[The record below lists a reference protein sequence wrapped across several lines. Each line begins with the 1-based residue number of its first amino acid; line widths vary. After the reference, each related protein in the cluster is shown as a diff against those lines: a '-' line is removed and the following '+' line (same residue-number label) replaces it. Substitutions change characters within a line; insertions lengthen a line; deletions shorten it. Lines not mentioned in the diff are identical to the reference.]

1 MDANIYSQLIKNI
14 ELQFRK
20 KLKKHPYSKGMI
32 VTISREYGSG
42 VRDVGEKL
50 VQKLNDQKI
59 GFNLNDQPWKL
70 IDTTVI
76 HDLSEKLKVSYK
88 DIEEYVP
95 FEKKGFVEQLIHSF
109 GKNYNKLDGHL
120 TSALEA
126 IMHTYF
132 ERGNV
137 VILGRGGGHFA
148 SMLKNALR
156 IKINSTYQFRVAEIM
171 KNHNLNYNDAKLKM
185 LEFSKLRNDF
195 LEHVQ
200 KGNSETYDTVI
211 DRTRLDDDTLADYL
225 LSFTSAKAK
234 DLSRLNKAAQLEKV

>member
-1 MDANIYSQLIKNI
+1 MEANIYSQLIKNI

-20 KLKKHPYSKGMI
+20 TVKTHPYSKGMV

-42 VRDVGEKL
+42 VRDVGRKL
-50 VQKLNDQKI
+50 VNRLNEQKI
-59 GFNLNDQPWKL
+59 GFNLNDKPWKL

-76 HDLSEKLKVSYK
+76 HDLSEKLHVTVK
-88 DIEEYVP
+88 DVAEYVP

-109 GKNYNKLDGHL
+109 GKNYNKLDGNL

-126 IMHTYF
+126 VMHTYF

-137 VILGRGGGHFA
+137 VILGRGGGYFA

-156 IKINSTYQFRVAEIM
+156 IKINSSHQYRVAKIM
-171 KNHNLNYNDAKLKM
+171 ENHHLNYHDAKLKM
-185 LEFSKLRNDF
+185 LEFSKMRNDF
-195 LEHVQ
+195 LEHIQ
-200 KGNSETYDTVI
+200 KGNEEIHDSVI

-234 DLSRLNKAAQLEKV
+234 DLTKLRKEAQLEKV